1 MKHLHSRLC
10 FFLTC
15 WLLSV
20 STLVTYA
27 QEYQFTVDAPGFA
40 GSELYIAG
48 YRNGKALV
56 RDTLQLDDKGWGVFS
71 GEKPL
76 RQGMYLLW
84 FSKQQFIDFLVEED
98 QKLHF
103 QVDTLMHLKLEGAEQ
118 SVAFNSYIQFLAEKK
133 QLRTQLLAETKNG
146 PSEQTSQLALIDK
159 QVSDYQ
165 QELIKRFNN
174 KLLAL
179 FIRGSLPVQVPD
191 SIKNK
196 ADSEAVRRYIQHH
209 YWDMLTLSD
218 ERIHTFNYFPDK
230 MKEFLN
236 VVVYQHYDSITQAA
250 IRLVEQSRG
259 GDEAAFRQVLS
270 ACLNFAAAHKMMGV
284 ENLYIQ
290 LAQRYYLSGLVPQA
304 DHQLLQDMQFEVSK
318 NQHCLMGMKAYN
330 LRYSNEAAERV
341 QLYDGNADYTLLY
354 FYDPGCGH
362 CQSFTQ
368 SLSAVVEKYTTKG
381 LQLIAFNTR
390 VDAAQWQQFRTKHP
404 LPKALHGW
412 DPDRKSEF
420 WSYFD
425 TSVTPVIYL
434 LDKHKTIIA
443 RKLDATSLDKLL
455 ARLIH

>member
-56 RDTLQLDDKGWGVFS
+56 RDTLQLDDKGWGVCS
-71 GEKPL
+71 GEKSL
-76 RQGMYLLW
+76 HQGMYLLW
-84 FSKQQFIDFLVEED
+84 FSKQLFVDFLVKENQE
-98 QKLHF
+98 LYF
-103 QVDTLMHLKLEGAEQ
+103 QVDTLMHVKLKGAEQ
-118 SVAFNSYIQFLAEKK
+118 SVAFNLYSQFLAEKRMM
-133 QLRTQLLAETKNG
+133 RTQLLAETKNG
-146 PSEQTSQLALIDK
+146 PDEQTSKLTLLDK
-159 QVSDYQ
+159 EVSDYQ
-165 QELIKRFNN
+165 QELIRRFNN

-179 FIRGSLPVQVPD
+179 FIRGSLPVQVPE
-191 SIKNK
+191 SIKIK
-196 ADSEAVRRYIQHH
+196 ADSEEVRRYIQHH
-209 YWDMLTLSD
+209 YWDMLPLSD
-218 ERIHTFNYFPDK
+218 ERIQTFNYFPEK

-236 VVVYQHYDSITQAA
+236 GIVYQHYDSITQAA
-250 IRLVEQSRG
+250 LRLVEQSRG

-270 ACLNFAAAHKMMGV
+270 STLNFAAAHKMMGV

-290 LAQRYYLSGLVPQA
+290 LAQRYYLSGLVPDA
-304 DHQLLQDMQFEVSK
+304 APQLLQDMQFEVSK

-330 LRYSNEAAERV
+330 LRYSNEVGERV
-341 QLYDGNADYTLLY
+341 KLNDGNADYTLLY

-368 SLSAVVEKYTTKG
+368 SLSTVVEKYTTKG

-390 VDAAQWQQFRTKHP
+390 VDAVQWQQFRTKHP

-420 WSYFD
+420 WNYFD

-434 LDKHKTIIA
+434 LDKNKTIIA
-443 RKLDATSLDKLL
+443 RKLDATNLDKLL
-455 ARLIH
+455 TRLMY